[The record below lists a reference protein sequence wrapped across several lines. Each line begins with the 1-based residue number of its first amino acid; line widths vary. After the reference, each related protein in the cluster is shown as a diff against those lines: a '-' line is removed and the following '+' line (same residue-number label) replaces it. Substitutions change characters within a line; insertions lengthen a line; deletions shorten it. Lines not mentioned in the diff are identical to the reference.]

1 MSDNTADYLKNRYFA
16 NEWNNDIIA
25 AIPSSRASQ
34 RAKLRD
40 VILFSIPRQTI
51 NALGRFY
58 HVALCWL

>member
-1 MSDNTADYLKNRYFA
+1 MSDNAADYLKNGCFA

-40 VILFSIPRQTI
+40 VILFSIPR
-51 NALGRFY
+51 
-58 HVALCWL
+58 